1 MSIIKVEHKTDCD
14 LLEIGRK
21 IGESFAAEK
30 SGVVTILPKNHI
42 VKTFQ
47 INDRVL
53 LQARGTLS
61 NLRK

>member
-1 MSIIKVEHKTDCD
+1 MSIIKVEHKTDCE

-47 INDRVL
+47 IMTFNDCL
-53 LQARGTLS
+53 P
-61 NLRK
+61 